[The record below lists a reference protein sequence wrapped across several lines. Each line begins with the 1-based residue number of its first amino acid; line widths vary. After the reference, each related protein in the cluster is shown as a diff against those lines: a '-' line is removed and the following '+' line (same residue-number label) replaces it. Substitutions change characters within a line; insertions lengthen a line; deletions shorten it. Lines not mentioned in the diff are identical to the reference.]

1 MIREK
6 IDERNVVLD
15 LEAGSKEEVVDQL
28 ATLLTTNGFVSEV
41 NQFKKDVF
49 EREEHMTT
57 GIGHNIAIPHGKSQ
71 AVIDSTVAVAKLKN
85 EVNWGSLDN
94 QPVNIVFLL
103 AIKEADKGNEHLR
116 VLAELSGKLMDDD
129 FVKEIK
135 ESKNKEEL
143 IKALTF

>member
-1 MIREK
+1 
-6 IDERNVVLD
+6 
-15 LEAGSKEEVVDQL
+15 
-28 ATLLTTNGFVSEV
+28 
-41 NQFKKDVF
+41 
-49 EREEHMTT
+49 HMTT

-85 EVNWGSLDN
+85 EVDWGSLDN

-135 ESKNKEEL
+135 
-143 IKALTF
+143 